1 MGTGV
6 RTVSFLSIKVYAVG
20 FYVDEKTLEG
30 PLVKGFQEGRLVKA
44 AKGKEIAN
52 PSNETRGEEFI
63 GEMLELGNDVAA
75 VISQF
80 SP

>member
-1 MGTGV
+1 M
-6 RTVSFLSIKVYAVG
+6 SIKVYAVG

-75 VISQF
+75 VISQSSLEHSQRRRF
-80 SP
+80 